1 MRSGWGQYVWLANSI
16 VVNVWLEVIM
26 VEACVK
32 RSLCEVT
39 GIYY

>member
-1 MRSGWGQYVWLANSI
+1 VRSGWGQYGWLVNSI

-26 VEACVK
+26 VEAYVK
-32 RSLCEVT
+32 QSLCKVT

>member
-1 MRSGWGQYVWLANSI
+1 VRSGWGQYGLLVNSI

-26 VEACVK
+26 VEAYVK
-32 RSLCEVT
+32 QSLCEVT

>member
-1 MRSGWGQYVWLANSI
+1 MISGWRQYGWLVDSI

-26 VEACVK
+26 AEACVK
-32 RSLCEVT
+32 WSLCEAT